1 MAISAH
7 RLCGLTL
14 TVHHPGKASPQNLHE
29 NEKIKVGM
37 HNIMH
42 IYHIMRELG

>member
-7 RLCGLTL
+7 RMCGLTL
-14 TVHHPGKASPQNLHE
+14 IHIDHPGKASPQNLHE
-29 NEKIKVGM
+29 NEDIKVGM

-42 IYHIMRELG
+42 